1 MAAVEGIQWEPWE
14 ERSTAAHS
22 GTVAAGRSARRRS
35 LRGQML
41 KRFSDNQEAF
51 ASSGELAPTRLG
63 MAVEEQWP
71 AFKLV
76 GFGFYY
82 AWIWVS
88 YNSNVL
94 VSPAAAYDLPPD
106 TLSLTYLVSTLAL
119 GLSLI
124 ALALARD
131 AARRA
136 VASNG
141 ALGIIAVVVGLA
153 TVGTYASSSLGVEG
167 NPLLIAS
174 AALTG
179 IGTSAIVLRFG
190 VIYAKVPAR
199 EATMYTA
206 ASFVFAMMIYFVAV
220 GLPDP
225 VGVGFTAAL
234 PALAVLSTL
243 TNPEYAGIGSAMR
256 PEGPRVLKGF
266 FVRLLIAVAVFSVV
280 VGVSR
285 GFAVPHSS
293 IAALNDEG
301 SLVIF
306 STGMVAAV
314 LFAIVGLMRRQ
325 FDVSRLYYPIIIAVA
340 AGILVTPLLGGNGFG
355 SQFVT
360 VAYNCFVL
368 VIWCLLAYVGYSS
381 GLSSILVFG
390 LGRGASALGTTIGWM
405 GGLEIVRSQGDG
417 SLSLEVISVAMVF
430 ALLVVSMLVLN
441 DRLIGDALRVGGAR
455 GESGSVPVGAGRGAA
470 HLGTGV
476 LASENYPLEGSPHAS
491 EGSEAGCDDAQGS
504 RGYASGCLDGA
515 VSDGSERAAGEEQG
529 DGVDQPRRPGR
540 YQLRCDAAA
549 ERYGLSPRERDVFDL
564 LVRGRSIE
572 YIAQSLTIS
581 FNTAK
586 SHIRHIYVK
595 ADVHSRQELQELLDR
610 EE

>member
-1 MAAVEGIQWEPWE
+1 MF
-14 ERSTAAHS
+14 
-22 GTVAAGRSARRRS
+22 
-35 LRGQML
+35 

-88 YNSNVL
+88 YNSDVL

-124 ALALARD
+124 ALALARG
-131 AARRA
+131 AARRV

-141 ALGIIAVVVGLA
+141 ALGTIAVVVGLA
-153 TVGTYASSSLGVEG
+153 TVGTYISSSMGVEG

-174 AALTG
+174 AAMTG
-179 IGTSAIVLRFG
+179 IGTSAIVMRFG

-225 VGVGFTAAL
+225 VGVGFAAAL

-256 PEGPRVLKGF
+256 PEGAKVLRGF

-306 STGMVAAV
+306 STGMVASV

-340 AGILVTPLLGGNGFG
+340 AGILVTPLLGGTGFG
-355 SQFVT
+355 SQFIT

-381 GLSSILVFG
+381 GLSPVLVFG
-390 LGRGASALGTTIGWM
+390 LGRGASALGTTFGWM

-455 GESGSVPVGAGRGAA
+455 GEGGDVPAGAGREFA
-470 HLGTGV
+470 HVGV
-476 LASENYPLEGSPHAS
+476 DALVSESGMAEDPADAS
-491 EGSEAGCDDAQGS
+491 EGAETGRDDGRDP
-504 RGYASGCLDGA
+504 RGYARGGSDGA
-515 VSDGSERAAGEEQG
+515 SSDGCDRVVGEEQG
-529 DGVDQPRRPGR
+529 EGAGEPRRPGR
-540 YQLRCDAAA
+540 YQLRCDAVA

-595 ADVHSRQELQELLDR
+595 TDVHSRQELQELLDR
-610 EE
+610 EG